1 MLALGRQPHRATKD
15 QRVGD
20 IAWVEIN
27 GAVDNRHADFVAIIL
42 DTGNHPDADLVGRQY
57 LATKGIDLAII
68 GPKTKDISSG
78 NRLRRYAQYITQH
91 STHARIGATK
101 GLERRRVVVGLDFER
116 QFVFIVKRHNP
127 GVVDK
132 GRNQGQVA

>member
-1 MLALGRQPHRATKD
+1 MDAVTPGASPEHHNHIVHADIAGVLALGCQAHRATKH
-15 QRVGD
+15 QRIGN

-42 DTGNHPDADLVGRQY
+42 DAGNHPDADLMRRQY

-78 NRLRRYAQYITQH
+78 NRLRRYPQYVTQH
-91 STHARIGATK
+91 PTHTRIGAAK
-101 GLERRRVVVGLDFER
+101 GLECRRMVVGLDFER
-116 QFVFIVKRHNP
+116 
-127 GVVDK
+127 
-132 GRNQGQVA
+132 